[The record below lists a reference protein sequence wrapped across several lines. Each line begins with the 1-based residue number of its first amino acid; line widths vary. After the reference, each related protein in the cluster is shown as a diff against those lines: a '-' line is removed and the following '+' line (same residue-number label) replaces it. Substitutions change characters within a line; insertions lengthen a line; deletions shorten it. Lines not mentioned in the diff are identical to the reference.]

1 MTAEHREL
9 DLHGVRARDAR
20 AHVVRFVASVRLSAP
35 GSSVRVVTGLGLH
48 STASPVLHR
57 LVRQMLEASTVPHVA
72 SWSVGPD
79 GGSFILRLTGSAAG
93 PPGRRG
99 EPSRRAADAA
109 LTDREWYNAR
119 RLEYARRRAER
130 EQAATAE
137 SAAESSR
144 LAALRIEFGGTEL
157 PEWLCVPPA
166 AVTEARAARA
176 REEEADRIE
185 YGMSRAE
192 FDARLS
198 RGRPPRRGT

>member
-20 AHVVRFVASVRLSAP
+20 AHVVRFVSSVRLAAP

-57 LVRQMLEASTVPHVA
+57 LVRQMLESNTVPHVA

-79 GGSFILRLTGSAAG
+79 GGSFVIRLTGSAAA
-93 PPGRRG
+93 PARPRSQPGRRAV
-99 EPSRRAADAA
+99 EAS

-119 RLEYARRRAER
+119 QLEYARRRAER
-130 EQAATAE
+130 EEAATAE

-144 LAALRIEFGGTEL
+144 LAELRKEFGGAEL
-157 PEWLCVPPA
+157 PEWLCVPPP
-166 AVTEARAARA
+166 AVGEARAARA
-176 REEEADRIE
+176 REEEADRVE
-185 YGMSRAE
+185 FGMSREE
-192 FDARLS
+192 FEARLS
-198 RGRPPRRGT
+198 RARPPRPGT